1 MIEIEEIDRK
11 TYNPNVYF
19 SSADNFR
26 VNKRAFKKTEGGSR
40 LGKKKINYS
49 LADME
54 TQIYQRSQAGHET
67 GGTEDGVGT
76 SGASVS
82 ANNGNLGGK
91 VSSQVS
97 ERQMLQSEKR
107 FFELD
112 TENTSDLKYV
122 PQLLS
127 SLTGI
132 NKDKLID
139 SSASLS
145 QQRVSKRF
153 EMPKNIKLLY
163 KCTKPPDNLLKKSKV
178 HNNRSVNTNKNKTTL
193 MKKIL
198 SSKRSLSSY
207 IEGLD
212 RLNFKIIFKNVYNK
226 RFFKVLRLMNICS
239 NCGNSSNLSQ
249 CIKCHGKICNSVN
262 CYILHGETR
271 CDG

>member
-11 TYNPNVYF
+11 SYNSNVYF
-19 SSADNFR
+19 SSADSFK
-26 VNKRAFKKTEGGSR
+26 VSKRAFNKSAGSSR

-54 TQIYQRSQAGHET
+54 TQIYQRSQAENET
-67 GGTEDGVGT
+67 GESEDG
-76 SGASVS
+76 ASINKTNV
-82 ANNGNLGGK
+82 AGNRGNAGGK
-91 VSSQVS
+91 LTNQAS

-112 TENTSDLKYV
+112 TENASDFKYV

-132 NKDKLID
+132 NKDKLMD
-139 SSASLS
+139 SSVSLS

-163 KCTKPPDNLLKKSKV
+163 KCTMPPTDLLRKSKI
-178 HNNRSVNTNKNKTTL
+178 HSNRSENTNKSKATL
-193 MKKIL
+193 IKKIL

-249 CIKCHGKICNSVN
+249 CKKCHGKICNSVN
-262 CYILHGETR
+262 CYILHSETR